1 MLRGITTF
9 VCDDCGQKFKGMD
22 CEWGAT
28 IYTYPVRCPNCGSMH
43 TCPPGFLN
51 LNKNIYRKLWKSL
64 DESNQ
69 GEIKEP

>member
-9 VCDDCGQKFKGMD
+9 VCDDCGHKFKGMD

-43 TCPPGFLN
+43 TCPPGFLG
-51 LNKNIYRKLWKSL
+51 LNKYVYRKLWKSL
-64 DESNQ
+64 D
-69 GEIKEP
+69 KEKLGFLQ